1 MNVPQPL
8 WQHIPVF
15 IKPANDNELYYTNT
29 HRPALPGLLHNIVWQ
44 EEAAHIRSLV
54 VIFGKRHQVAV
65 NWVRS
70 HDGKGEA
77 PGRGNDLQSVGLGLP
92 DPGL

>member
-1 MNVPQPL
+1 MCPSHSG
-8 WQHIPVF
+8 QHIPVC
-15 IKPANDNELYYTNT
+15 IKPANDNELYYTNKHCT
-29 HRPALPGLLHNIVWQ
+29 ALPGLLHNIVWQ
-44 EEAAHIRSLV
+44 EEAAHVRGLV
-54 VIFGKRHQVAV
+54 VIFDKRHQVAV

-77 PGRGNDLQSVGLGLP
+77 PGRGNHLQSVGFGLP